1 MSPRR
6 GRAPWTDFSM
16 NPRCVPL
23 VKRRFLFFAVFL
35 AVAAG
40 ALAFRLPRLGLRPMH
55 ADEAVQ
61 AAIFRDLWQQGR
73 YVYRP
78 EEFHGPTLPYATL
91 PSAWLGDA
99 QTFAETTA
107 ATYRI
112 VPVLF
117 GAGMVLLVWLLAD
130 GLGRPAAVCAAVLMA
145 VSPAM
150 VFYSRYYIHE
160 TLLVFFTLA
169 AIGFGWRWVQT
180 GRLAWCLGAGA
191 CVGLV
196 QAAKET
202 AVIAYAAAAGAAGL
216 VWLFRRLSGRPA
228 GQPPDGAPLEGAP
241 RRLWWQATLALVVA
255 ANVAVVLYS
264 SFLTNLH
271 GPIDAVLT
279 YVTWAGRAAG
289 GSPHV
294 HPWYEYLHRLGYWRL
309 ADGPWWSE
317 GLILGLAGVG
327 IVLSWLPGRKLLR
340 GASVR
345 LVRWLGFY
353 TVAVVV
359 VYSAIPY
366 KTPWCVLTMLE
377 GAALLAG
384 VGAVAL
390 VRAVPTRP
398 LKVLA
403 GLVLLAAAGQLGWQ
417 AYRASYII
425 PAHPSNPYVYAHT
438 SPGIEQLARKVDE
451 LARASDDGYATPV
464 KIIWHDGYFWP
475 LPWYLRR
482 FEHVEPWKKVPPD
495 AAAPVVIASP
505 EHNAALDKRLGAT
518 HRMTDFYEVRPQV
531 FAILWVREDLWEAH
545 LRQLG
550 RL

>member
-1 MSPRR
+1 MNFRR
-6 GRAPWTDFSM
+6 
-16 NPRCVPL
+16 VPL
-23 VKRRFLFFAVFL
+23 VKPRFLLVAILL
-35 AVAAG
+35 AVGAG
-40 ALAFRLPRLGLRPMH
+40 ALAFRLPRLGRRPMH

-99 QTFAETTA
+99 ETFAETTE

-117 GAGMVLLVWLLAD
+117 GTGMVLLVLLLAD
-130 GLGRPAAVCAAVLMA
+130 GLGRPAAVCAAVLLA

-169 AIGFGWRWVQT
+169 AIGLGWRWVQS

-191 CVGLV
+191 CVGLM
-196 QAAKET
+196 QATKET
-202 AVIAYAAAAGAAGL
+202 AVVAYAAAALGAVL
-216 VWLFRRLSGRPA
+216 VWLSGGLSQSSRSEHGTVPF
-228 GQPPDGAPLEGAP
+228 QLQDAP
-241 RRLWWQATLALVVA
+241 RRPWWHWVLGLGAALLVA
-255 ANVAVVLYS
+255 AFLYS
-264 SFLTNLH
+264 SCFTNPR
-271 GPIDAVLT
+271 GPLDAVLT

-289 GSPHV
+289 ESPHV

-309 ADGPWWSE
+309 GDGPWWSE

-327 IVLSWLPGRKLLR
+327 LVASWLPGKRLLT
-340 GASVR
+340 GASVP

-353 TVAVVV
+353 TVALVVG
-359 VYSAIPY
+359 YSAIPY
-366 KTPWCVLTMLE
+366 KTPWCVLTMLQ
-377 GAALLAG
+377 GMALLAG
-384 VGAVAL
+384 VGAVVL

-398 LKVLA
+398 LKVFA
-403 GLVLLAAAGQLGWQ
+403 GLLLLAAAGQLGWQ
-417 AYRASYII
+417 AYQASYVI
-425 PAHPSNPYVYAHT
+425 PAHPSNPYVYAQT

-451 LARASDDGYATPV
+451 LAQASPDGYATPV
-464 KIIWHDGYFWP
+464 KIVWRDGYYWP

-482 FEHVEPWKKVPPD
+482 FGHVEPWTRVPDDPTAPIVISSPKHD
-495 AAAPVVIASP
+495 AALTAR
-505 EHNAALDKRLGAT
+505 LDAT
-518 HRMTDFYEVRPQV
+518 HLMTGYYEIRPGV
-531 FAILWVREDLWEAH
+531 LAMLWVRMDLWEAH
-545 LRQLG
+545 LKRLG